1 MVIVVVAPVRIESPG
16 LQDGIE
22 DLPSKEL
29 VASVAVEALHEGVL
43 PGRPRIDVGGSG
55 AGETTPVAD
64 GQGDELRPVI
74 AADEPGAPRSA
85 TAGSSTWMTWSA
97 VRERATALPT
107 LSRVYPSHIAK
118 ALK

>member
-22 DLPSKEL
+22 DLPSEEL

-64 GQGDELRPVI
+64 GQGDELRPLSQRMNQVRR
-74 AADEPGAPRSA
+74 ARPRPDPAPG
-85 TAGSSTWMTWSA
+85 
-97 VRERATALPT
+97 
-107 LSRVYPSHIAK
+107 
-118 ALK
+118 